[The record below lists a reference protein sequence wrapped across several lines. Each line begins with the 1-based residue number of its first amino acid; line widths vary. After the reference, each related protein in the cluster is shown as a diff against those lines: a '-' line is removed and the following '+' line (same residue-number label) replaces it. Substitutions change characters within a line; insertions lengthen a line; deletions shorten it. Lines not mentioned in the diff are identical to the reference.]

1 MPTSSRHLL
10 SVTAAGGTLLG
21 LALLVSCSSSG
32 NDRARAGE
40 AGTDDGLSSVETD
53 PPQRHR
59 RHHARGLA
67 MPYFSFAQSLRSRN

>member
-1 MPTSSRHLL
+1 MKKASGLRVVSR
-10 SVTAAGGTLLG
+10 A
-21 LALLVSCSSSG
+21 LALLAALTLVFAAWAGPC
-32 NDRARAGE
+32 RAGMV
-40 AGTDDGLSSVETD
+40 TLVFDDGLSSVETD